1 MLELLRD
8 MYPDLC
14 RFNVAVYPSADYE
27 DVITG
32 PYNAV
37 LATKWLTEASDCVI
51 PLENSALLDY
61 RARQAGLAHRNFLM
75 KTSTLASTGLMML
88 SHSCFLI

>member
-1 MLELLRD
+1 MSID
-8 MYPDLC
+8 
-14 RFNVAVYPSADYE
+14 VAVYPSADYE

-61 RARQAGLAHRNFLM
+61 RARQAGLG
-75 KTSTLASTGLMML
+75 ASQLPDGIDTG
-88 SHSCFLI
+88 FDGINDVIA

>member
-1 MLELLRD
+1 MSID
-8 MYPDLC
+8 
-14 RFNVAVYPSADYE
+14 VAVYPSADYE

-37 LATKWLTEASDCVI
+37 LATNGSQKPLTVI
-51 PLENSALLDY
+51 PLDSALLEY